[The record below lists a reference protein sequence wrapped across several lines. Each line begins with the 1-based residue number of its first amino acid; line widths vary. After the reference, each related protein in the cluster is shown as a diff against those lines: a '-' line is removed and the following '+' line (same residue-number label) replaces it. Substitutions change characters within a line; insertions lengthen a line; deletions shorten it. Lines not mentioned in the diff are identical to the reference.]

1 METSA
6 FILDMLGH
14 MKQSLTG
21 AVDGLSQEEIEWQPG
36 REANSIGFIL
46 WHMARAEDSGI
57 QDWLQQKPQIWTLEK
72 WYQKLNLSENPEDSG
87 YGYTAEQLAAFP
99 VPELKDLL
107 GYSDAVRSRTIDYLQ
122 SITPDEFDKV
132 VKTPLGEFT
141 AGQILSLFMVELTQH
156 IGHIAY
162 LRGLQ
167 RGINK

>member
-1 METSA
+1 
-6 FILDMLGH
+6 
-14 MKQSLTG
+14 
-21 AVDGLSQEEIEWQPG
+21 
-36 REANSIGFIL
+36 
-46 WHMARAEDSGI
+46 
-57 QDWLQQKPQIWTLEK
+57 
-72 WYQKLNLSENPEDSG
+72 
-87 YGYTAEQLAAFP
+87 
-99 VPELKDLL
+99 LL